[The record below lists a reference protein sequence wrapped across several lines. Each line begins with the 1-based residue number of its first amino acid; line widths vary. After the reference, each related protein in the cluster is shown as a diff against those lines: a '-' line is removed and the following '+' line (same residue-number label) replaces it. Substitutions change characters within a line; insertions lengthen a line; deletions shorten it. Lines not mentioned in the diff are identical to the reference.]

1 MNKEKQQEIEKL
13 RYEILRISYNLS
25 DDIPQAY
32 TYFYVG
38 QINKIQNK
46 IYDVSTSMFLGRSL
60 NK

>member
-1 MNKEKQQEIEKL
+1 MNKEKQQEIENL

-32 TYFYVG
+32 TYFYTG

-46 IYDVSTSMFLGRSL
+46 IYDVLMSMFLDKLL